1 MSSSKAPKTPDYT
14 GAAIAQ
20 GQADKEIAQY
30 LTQANRVNQ
39 VDPYGQ
45 TTWTQ
50 AADPAADAAKK
61 EYDYWQNYVSGG
73 AITDGRDRS
82 AADVAWATS
91 HQLKDA
97 QTAYDKVKGN
107 GQWTQTT
114 TLTPDQQKLLN
125 QQQFISQMQ
134 NDRIAGLIRDTGN
147 PTKPTLGGQRDLQ
160 QYGLSPERALQER
173 QLQTAQMSP
182 ERQLQATQLAPDRQL
197 QQAQMSPQRQLE
209 IAQMGPARE
218 LQKRELEQRQMADQ
232 RQLKDAD
239 RNDIQDLLYKQITK
253 QYGDRFAK
261 EEASQRA
268 QLANQ
273 GFQSGS
279 EGFSNQ
285 LTDFNRERNSAYE
298 DAAVSAA
305 LASYDQTNKDRAL
318 NQSEYGLL
326 SSDDLNRYNAQTSND
341 LNRFNSLSAN
351 DLNQWGALTSNDLN
365 RFNSQQSANL
375 GNFNAQTSDDL
386 NRFNS
391 QTSANLGNFNALT
404 ANDLN
409 RYNSQSTQNR
419 GNFDSQNA
427 NDLNRF
433 QAQTTANLGNFG
445 AQTAYDLDRFNSQS
459 SNDLSRFGALNAD
472 ALNRFSAL
480 SSDDLNRYNS
490 QLGQYNSDQGF
501 LSQLLGG
508 VAGPTNPQYQPYAQ
522 ATPYQSPD
530 LLGAM
535 QGQYQGNLNRTNA
548 RNASNSSNMQ
558 TAGVVAAAAATAF

>member
-14 GAAIAQ
+14 SAAIAQ
-20 GQADKEIAQY
+20 GQSDKEIAQY

-39 VDPYGQ
+39 IDPYGQ

-50 AADPAADAAKK
+50 AADPEADAAKK
-61 EYDYWQNYVSGG
+61 ELDYWQNFVSGG

-97 QTAYDKVKGN
+97 QAKYNSLKGN

-114 TLTPDQQKLLN
+114 TLTPEQQKLLN
-125 QQQFISQMQ
+125 QQQFIGSMQ
-134 NDRIAGLIRDTGN
+134 NDRIANLIATTKN
-147 PTKPTLGGQRDLQ
+147 PTAPTLGAQRDLQ
-160 QYGLSPERALQER
+160 QYGLAPERTLQER
-173 QLQTAQMSP
+173 QLNIAQMSP
-182 ERQLQATQLAPDRQL
+182 ERQLQLAQMAPDRK
-197 QQAQMSPQRQLE
+197 LE

-218 LQKRELEQRQMADQ
+218 LQKRELEQRQMAAQ
-232 RQLKDAD
+232 RTLKDPA

-298 DAAVSAA
+298 DAAVQAA

-326 SSDDLNRYNAQTSND
+326 SADDLNRYNAQTSND

-351 DLNQWGALTSNDLN
+351 DLGQFNALTSSDLNRFNSQTQANLGNFNALTSNDLN
-365 RFNSQQSANL
+365 RFNSQNTTNL
-375 GNFNAQTSDDL
+375 NAFNAQ
-386 NRFNS
+386 NS
-391 QTSANLGNFNALT
+391 
-404 ANDLN
+404 
-409 RYNSQSTQNR
+409 
-419 GNFDSQNA
+419 

-490 QLGQYNSDQGF
+490 QLSQYNTDQGF

-508 VAGPTNPQYQPYAQ
+508 VAGPTNPQYQPFAQ

-558 TAGVVAAAAATAF
+558 TAGAVASAAAIAF